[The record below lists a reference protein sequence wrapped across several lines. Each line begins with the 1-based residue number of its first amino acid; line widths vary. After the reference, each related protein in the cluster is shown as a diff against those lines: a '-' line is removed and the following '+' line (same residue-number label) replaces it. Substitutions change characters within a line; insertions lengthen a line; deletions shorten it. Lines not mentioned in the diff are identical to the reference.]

1 MQSKRDQVEAH
12 VFMMSRLSSGML
24 LSDPDAPES
33 PSGRTGRGAAM
44 GMLIGALGA
53 AGCVLF
59 GLLSPGGDTSWKSAD
74 GLIVRKET
82 GARYL
87 YQDGVL
93 RPVRN
98 YASARL
104 IGGSDLSTTL
114 VSGASLRGTPHGA
127 AVGITGAPD
136 DLPAARDVND
146 GPWLVCSGLLG
157 AADGRRTTTTLVVG
171 ARPSPGDGLTARQ
184 ALLVSAPDRTR
195 YLVWRGRR
203 LRLDTEHGA
212 DRALGYGGVQVRAV
226 SAEFLN
232 TLPAGPDLTP
242 PAVPG
247 QGEKGPS
254 LDGRPTRIGQLFTVQ
269 VPNSPVRY
277 YLLSRQGLVA
287 VTATQAALALGD
299 PRTREHSYAGHKP
312 VPAPLATDTA
322 DAHLAAGTTA
332 AAPGWPASPPTLT
345 GPAAREDV
353 CTALRPTAKGPV
365 TSVAVVSTLDA
376 APAPTPE
383 EAAPACSPVDAV
395 AVRPGAG
402 AVVRALSA
410 DGGTLGDTTYLVTD
424 AGVKYRMA
432 SSAAVT
438 ALGYGGTDAVG
449 LPSPLL
455 AMLPTG
461 PDLDPAAASGSAPV
475 RTTSAG
481 GCATGIVAG
490 HKNAPT
496 DGRSAASPADNAPAA
511 PTG

>member
-12 VFMMSRLSSGML
+12 VFMMGRLSSGML

-33 PSGRTGRGAAM
+33 PTGRTGRGAAM
-44 GMLIGALGA
+44 GLLIGALAA

-59 GLLSPGGDTSWKSAD
+59 GLLSPGGDSSWKSAD

-114 VSGASLRGTPHGA
+114 VSGASLSGTPHGA
-127 AVGITGAPD
+127 AVGIPGAPD
-136 DLPAARDVND
+136 DLPAAQDVNA
-146 GPWLVCSGLLG
+146 GPWLVCSGLFSPAG
-157 AADGRRTTTTLVVG
+157 GKQTTTTTLVVG
-171 ARPSPGDGLTARQ
+171 ARPPAGDGLTAGQ
-184 ALLVSAPDRTR
+184 ALLVAAPDRAR

-212 DRALGYGGVQVRAV
+212 DRALGYGGAPVRAV

-232 TLPAGPDLTP
+232 TLPAGPDLSP

-247 QGEKGPS
+247 QGEKGPT
-254 LDGRPTRIGQLFTVQ
+254 LDGRTTRVGQLFTVQ
-269 VPNSPVRY
+269 VPNSPVQY

-299 PRTREHSYAGHKP
+299 PRTREHGYEGHKP

-322 DAHLAAGTTA
+322 DAHLATGASA
-332 AAPGWPASPPTLT
+332 AAPGWPADPPKLT
-345 GPAAREDV
+345 GPAARDDV
-353 CTALRPTAKGPV
+353 CAALRPTGKGPV
-365 TSVAVVSTLDA
+365 TSVAVVSTLGA
-376 APAPTPE
+376 APAATPE

-424 AGVKYRMA
+424 AGVKYRMV
-432 SSAAVT
+432 SSGAVT
-438 ALGYGGTDAVG
+438 ALGYGGADAVG

-481 GCATGIVAG
+481 GCATGTAAG
-490 HKNAPT
+490 P
-496 DGRSAASPADNAPAA
+496 GGAPAGGKPVA
-511 PTG
+511 SSGGTQSPTG